1 MQATTTYDSAQRGSQ
16 VQDSRLAAMY
26 AAQSAYQ
33 AGDAMNMAKGGISQ
47 NGTDGGINLQIGIGG
62 SSALSV

>member
-1 MQATTTYDSAQRGSQ
+1 
-16 VQDSRLAAMY
+16 MY